1 MKYRFQVGRYVEIP
15 VSIAT
20 IKSSLCYFCEYRA
33 APMLFMLLSVVIPIL
48 LTNLVYRL
56 SIDASGMFVIIVII
70 VKSGILLP
78 CWLCFT
84 GMISRHFF
92 ILMASNENGKII
104 SYWMKNTKMYFG

>member
-20 IKSSLCYFCEYRA
+20 IKSSLCYVCEYKA

-56 SIDASGMFVIIVII
+56 SIDASGMFMRIV
-70 VKSGILLP
+70 VTIL
-78 CWLCFT
+78 
-84 GMISRHFF
+84 
-92 ILMASNENGKII
+92 I
-104 SYWMKNTKMYFG
+104 SYI